1 MLGRSQSGDSSSVLE
16 LENRRLHRALDELDV
31 IEEIAAATVTD
42 RPMDSILELIVEK
55 CTACL
60 DAEQGSVH
68 LVEEDV
74 GKGQPLRT
82 LLRHV
87 ETNARSTPYRLAD
100 QLAGWMLSHK
110 APLRINDPGADKR
123 IRVPSF
129 AAETLKSLLSVPLL
143 SKGDLLGVLT
153 VFNKTDGGGFNDAD
167 ERVLSIIAA
176 LSAQVLRAAD
186 LIGGLKQDR
195 QVLATENSQLW
206 RQVKKQFSTENVIG
220 SSPRL
225 REVLKMIEQI
235 QDTSVDVLITGESGT
250 GKDLI
255 AKTIHFT
262 SPRARK
268 PFVAL
273 NCAALP
279 DTLLESEL
287 FGIEKGVATG
297 VEKRVG
303 QFEAA
308 HEGTLFLDEIGD
320 LSLTA
325 QAKILRV
332 LQERT
337 VQHVG
342 GREQIPVD
350 VRIVAATNKDLEV
363 AVKEQRFREDLYFR
377 LNVIRVRT
385 PALREIREDIAELA
399 HYFLGQYCEEFKKPG
414 MTFSPEALAML
425 AAAPW
430 PGNVRQMQN
439 EVKRLVICAAGDVIA
454 VSDLREEMRG
464 AAGEAGREE
473 LSGDRSIVGQ
483 STMDRAMELHE
494 KQILI
499 DALKNHKGNQVQT
512 AKALG
517 LSRQGLIKKMKRLG
531 IQASQIRESS

>member
-1 MLGRSQSGDSSSVLE
+1 MSGRNRWEDSENVLE
-16 LENRRLHRALDELDV
+16 QENARLRRALDELDV
-31 IEEIAAATVTD
+31 LEEIAAATVAD

-68 LVEEDV
+68 LVEDD
-74 GKGQPLRT
+74 GAKGQPLRT

-87 ETNARSTPYRLAD
+87 ETNVRSTPYRLAD
-100 QLAGWMLSHK
+100 QLAGWMLTHK

-143 SKGDLLGVLT
+143 SKGELLGVLT
-153 VFNKTDGGGFNDAD
+153 VFNKTDGQEFNDAD

-176 LSAQVLRAAD
+176 LSAQVLRAAE

-195 QVLATENSQLW
+195 DVLASENSQLW
-206 RQVKKQFSTENVIG
+206 RQVKKQFSTESVIG
-220 SSPRL
+220 SSAKL
-225 REVLKMIEQI
+225 REVLKTIEQI
-235 QDTSVDVLITGESGT
+235 RDTSVDVLITGESGT

-279 DTLLESEL
+279 ETLLESEL

-297 VEKRVG
+297 VEKRLG

-332 LQERT
+332 LQERI
-337 VQHVG
+337 VQRVG
-342 GREQIPVD
+342 GREQIPID
-350 VRIVAATNKDLEV
+350 VRILAATNKDLRT

-377 LNVIRVRT
+377 LNVIHIRT
-385 PALREIREDIAELA
+385 PSLREIRDDIAELA
-399 HYFLGQYCEEFKKPG
+399 HFFLGRYCEEFKKPV
-414 MTFSPEALAML
+414 MTFAPEALAML
-425 AAAPW
+425 TAAPW

-439 EVKRLVICAAGDVIA
+439 EVKRLVICAAGTVIS
-454 VSDLREEMRG
+454 VTDLREEMRG
-464 AAGEAGREE
+464 VADETGPEE
-473 LSGDRSIVGQ
+473 SGDRSTI
-483 STMDRAMELHE
+483 DRAMDLHE
-494 KQILI
+494 KRILI
-499 DALKNHKGNQVQT
+499 DALKNHNGNQVQT
-512 AKALG
+512 AKTLG

-531 IQASQIRESS
+531 IQASKMRESSVP

>member
-1 MLGRSQSGDSSSVLE
+1 MLSRGSRGDAETILQQENSVL
-16 LENRRLHRALDELDV
+16 RRALDELDV
-31 IEEIAAATVTD
+31 LEEIAAATVTD
-42 RPMDSILELIVEK
+42 RPLDSIIELIVEK

-60 DAEQGSVH
+60 EAEQGSVH
-68 LVEEDV
+68 LLEGNTGGD
-74 GKGQPLRT
+74 QPMRT

-87 ETNARSTPYRLAD
+87 ETDGQSTPYRLAD
-100 QLAGWMLSHK
+100 QLTGWMLSHK
-110 APLRINDPGADKR
+110 EPLRINDPAADKR
-123 IRVPSF
+123 VRVPSF

-143 SKGDLLGVLT
+143 SKGKLLGVLT
-153 VFNKTDGGGFNDAD
+153 VFNKKDGGGFSDAD

-176 LSAQVLRAAD
+176 ISAQVLQTAD

-195 QVLATENSQLW
+195 EALASENSQLW
-206 RQVKKQFSTENVIG
+206 REVNKQFSTENIIG
-220 SSPRL
+220 SGPRL
-225 REVLKMIEQI
+225 REVLKTIEQI
-235 QDTSVDVLITGESGT
+235 RDTSVDVLITGKSGT
-250 GKDLI
+250 GKELI
-255 AKTIHFT
+255 AKTVHHT

-337 VQHVG
+337 VQRVG
-342 GREQIPVD
+342 GREQIPID
-350 VRIVAATNKDLEV
+350 VRILAATNKDLET
-363 AVKEQRFREDLYFR
+363 AVKEQQFREDLYYR
-377 LNVIRVRT
+377 LNVIRIQT
-385 PALREIREDIAELA
+385 PALREIREDIPELA
-399 HYFLGQYCEEFKKPG
+399 HFFLGRYCDEFNKPD
-414 MTFSPEALAML
+414 MKFSPEALAAL

-430 PGNVRQMQN
+430 PGNIRQLQN
-439 EVKRLVICAAGDVIA
+439 EVKRLVICAAEDVIS
-454 VSDLREEMRG
+454 VDDLREEIR
-464 AAGEAGREE
+464 AQAGEPSE
-473 LSGDRSIVGQ
+473 DRSTI
-483 STMDRAMELHE
+483 DRAMDTHE
-494 KQILI
+494 RQIVV
-499 DALKNHKGNQVQT
+499 DALKTHGGNQVHT

-517 LSRQGLIKKMKRLG
+517 LSRQGLIKKMKRIG
-531 IQASQIRESS
+531 IDAAEMRESAKP

>member
-1 MLGRSQSGDSSSVLE
+1 MPDRSRWENAGETLRQEHADLRRVL
-16 LENRRLHRALDELDV
+16 DDLDV
-31 IEEIAAATVTD
+31 LEEIAAATVTD
-42 RPMDSILELIVEK
+42 RRIDSILELIVEK

-60 DAEQGSVH
+60 RAEQGSVH
-68 LVEEDV
+68 LLEDTA
-74 GKGQPLRT
+74 GKQQPLRT

-87 ETNARSTPYRLAD
+87 DSSAHSTPYRLAD
-100 QLAGWMLSHK
+100 QLAGWMLTHEQ
-110 APLRINDPGADKR
+110 PLRINDPGADER

-129 AAETLKSLLSVPLL
+129 AAETLRSLLSVPLL
-143 SKGDLLGVLT
+143 SKGELLGVLT
-153 VFNKTDGGGFNDAD
+153 VFNKKDGEDFSDAD

-176 LSAQVLRAAD
+176 LSAQVLRTAE
-186 LIGGLKQDR
+186 LIGGLRQDR
-195 QVLATENSQLW
+195 DVLASENSQLW
-206 RQVKKQFSTENVIG
+206 RQVKNQFSADSIIG
-220 SSPRL
+220 SGLKL
-225 REVLKMIEQI
+225 REVLKTIEQI
-235 QDTSVDVLITGESGT
+235 RETSVDVLITGDSGT
-250 GKDLI
+250 GKELI
-255 AKTIHFT
+255 AKTIHYA
-262 SPRARK
+262 SSRARK

-350 VRIVAATNKDLEV
+350 VRILAATNKDLEA
-363 AVKEQRFREDLYFR
+363 AVKDRRFREDLYYR
-377 LNVIRVRT
+377 LNVIHIRM
-385 PALREIREDIAELA
+385 PALREMREDIHELA
-399 HYFLGQYCEEFKKPG
+399 HFFLGRYCEEFKKPA
-414 MTFSPEALAML
+414 MTFAPEALAGL
-425 AAAPW
+425 VAAPW
-430 PGNVRQMQN
+430 PGNVRQLQN
-439 EVKRLVICAAGDVIA
+439 ELKRLVICAAGDVVS
-454 VSDLREEMRG
+454 VSDLREEMRSEAG
-464 AAGEAGREE
+464 KPGDAEPAGER
-473 LSGDRSIVGQ
+473 
-483 STMDRAMELHE
+483 STMDRAMDVHE
-494 KQILI
+494 KQIVI
-499 DALKNHKGNQVQT
+499 EALKNHNGNQVRT

-531 IQASQIRESS
+531 IRASQMRGTTGG

>member
-1 MLGRSQSGDSSSVLE
+1 MLDRNRLGGAGDVLE
-16 LENRRLHRALDELDV
+16 QENAHLRQALDELDV
-31 IEEIAAATVTD
+31 LEEIAAATVTD
-42 RPMDSILELIVEK
+42 RPLDSIVELIVEK

-68 LVEEDV
+68 LLEENAA
-74 GKGQPLRT
+74 GEQPLRT

-87 ETNARSTPYRLAD
+87 ETHAASTPYRLAD

-110 APLRINDPGADKR
+110 QPLRINDPAGDGR

-129 AAETLKSLLSVPLL
+129 AAETLRSLLSVPLL
-143 SKGDLLGVLT
+143 SKGKLLGVLT
-153 VFNKTDGGGFNDAD
+153 VFNKKDDAGFNGAD

-176 LSAQVLRAAD
+176 LSAQVLQTAE

-195 QVLATENSQLW
+195 ETLATENSQLW
-206 RQVKKQFSTENVIG
+206 RQVNKKFSTESIIG
-220 SSPRL
+220 SGAKL
-225 REVLKMIEQI
+225 QEVLNTIEQI
-235 QDTSVDVLITGESGT
+235 RDTSVDVLITGESGT

-255 AKTIHFT
+255 AKTIHYT

-308 HEGTLFLDEIGD
+308 HEGTLFLDEIAD

-332 LQERT
+332 LQERI
-337 VQHVG
+337 VQRVG
-342 GREQIPVD
+342 GREQIPID
-350 VRIVAATNKDLEV
+350 VRILAATNKDLEA
-363 AVKEQRFREDLYFR
+363 AVKNQKFREDLYYR
-377 LNVIRVRT
+377 LNVIHIQT
-385 PALREIREDIAELA
+385 PAVREMREDVPELA
-399 HYFLGQYCEEFKKPG
+399 HFFLQRYCEEFKKPA
-414 MTFSPEALAML
+414 MTFSPEALAGL

-439 EVKRLVICAAGDVIA
+439 EVKRLVICGAADAIS
-454 VSDLREEMRG
+454 VSDLREEMRSEI
-464 AAGEAGREE
+464 GETPSVESSEGR
-473 LSGDRSIVGQ
+473 SS
-483 STMDRAMELHE
+483 MDHAMDVHE

-499 DALKNHKGNQVQT
+499 DALKKHNGNQVQT

-517 LSRQGLIKKMKRLG
+517 LSRQGLIKKMKRLS
-531 IQASQIRESS
+531 IQASEMRG